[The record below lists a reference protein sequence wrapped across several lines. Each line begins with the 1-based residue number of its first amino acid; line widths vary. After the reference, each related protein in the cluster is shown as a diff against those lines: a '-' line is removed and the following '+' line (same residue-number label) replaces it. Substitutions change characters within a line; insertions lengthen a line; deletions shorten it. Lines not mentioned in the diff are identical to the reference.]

1 MYDKKPMEL
10 ADTAEMMMS
19 KDYKE
24 RFRAEYCQ
32 VVIRYQKLKAM
43 LEKWDN
49 GELNFTPT
57 CPRSTYN
64 MQIKAMTDYIAVL
77 EARAAGGLIMDFG
90 KALEAVKSGK
100 KIFRLGWNGKGMFVV
115 YQKGYPDGIPC
126 NLQTAKAWGMN
137 EGDLFKCDPYLQIK
151 TADGSH
157 AMWVPSIGDILA
169 EDWQIIQ

>member
-1 MYDKKPMEL
+1 MCDKKPMEL

-64 MQIKAMTDYIAVL
+64 MQIK
-77 EARAAGGLIMDFG
+77 
-90 KALEAVKSGK
+90 
-100 KIFRLGWNGKGMFVV
+100 
-115 YQKGYPDGIPC
+115 
-126 NLQTAKAWGMN
+126 
-137 EGDLFKCDPYLQIK
+137 